1 MSVSNS
7 IASDP
12 NEAPTAMLKFLR
24 EHWQLFL
31 IMVLWLLTG
40 MYLNQAVFALLPLS
54 VFFFKS
60 RELWPEVL
68 FGLLLVLVLS
78 DIEKDMFPMMRVF
91 KNAKNFYVLA
101 IAMIF
106 LLEVKR
112 FAPLSNVF
120 NIFLPFFIY
129 SIFPLVFSN
138 NMVVG
143 LQKTI
148 SYWLMFLLVPNYVLY
163 NYRRLGWDF
172 IRNLLFFM
180 VAILLAGFVMQF
192 VDPSLTQIA
201 GRYRG
206 IFGNPNGM
214 AIYCYLTLM
223 LLGVVVSINKGLFSF
238 RERVLL
244 FGSIIYFLIV
254 SGSRASLSAAMI
266 FLVFHRFFA
275 ASPFLGLIGLVSLLF
290 VVEVVSSNLE
300 AIIVSLGLEEYFR
313 LETLEDG
320 SGRYFAWYF
329 SWQHVQNY
337 FVFGGGFSNDENIM
351 HRARLFLEKEGHQG
365 GVHNTY
371 LSMWLNVGIVGLL
384 LFLRSFFLLFI
395 KASKLVPM
403 STAVL
408 FSCLFSIMYE
418 SWLMGSLNPYTIVL
432 LMIMTVVT
440 EPEIANWQDFTNA
453 DAAEGTE
460 EEATPVPAIA
470 S

>member
-1 MSVSNS
+1 M
-7 IASDP
+7 
-12 NEAPTAMLKFLR
+12 
-24 EHWQLFL
+24 
-31 IMVLWLLTG
+31 
-40 MYLNQAVFALLPLS
+40 
-54 VFFFKS
+54 FFFKS

-112 FAPLSNVF
+112 FAPLSSVF

-206 IFGNPNGM
+206 HFRQPQWHGYLLLPHPDASAWWFPSTRAFFRSGNGS
-214 AIYCYLTLM
+214 C
-223 LLGVVVSINKGLFSF
+223 FSA
-238 RERVLL
+238 R
-244 FGSIIYFLIV
+244 IIYFLIV

-460 EEATPVPAIA
+460 EEATPLPAIA

>member
-1 MSVSNS
+1 
-7 IASDP
+7 
-12 NEAPTAMLKFLR
+12 MLNFLR
-24 EHWQLFL
+24 THWQLL
-31 IMVLWLLTG
+31 MVMTIWLLTG
-40 MYLNQAVFALLPLS
+40 LYLNVAVFALLPLS
-54 VFFFKS
+54 VFYFKS
-60 RELWPEVL
+60 RELWPDIL
-68 FGLLLVLVLS
+68 FGFIIVLVLS

-91 KNAKNFYVLA
+91 KDAKNFYLM
-101 IAMIF
+101 AMAFIF
-106 LLEVKR
+106 LVEVKR
-112 FAPLSNVF
+112 FAPLSSVF
-120 NIFLPFFIY
+120 TIFLPFFIY
-129 SIFPLVFSN
+129 SIFPLVFSDR
-138 NMVVG
+138 MLVG

-148 SYWLMFLLVPNYVLY
+148 SYALMFLIVPNYLLY
-163 NYRRLGWDF
+163 NYRRWGWDF

-180 VAILLAGFVMQF
+180 VAVLLFGFVMQA
-192 VDPSLTQIA
+192 VDVRYAQVA
-201 GRYRG
+201 GRFRG

-244 FGSIIYFLIV
+244 FGALFYFLII

-275 ASPFLGLIGLVSLLF
+275 ASPFLGLLGLVSLVF

-300 AIIVSLGLEEYFR
+300 IIIVSLGLEEYFR

-320 SGRYFAWYF
+320 SGRYFAWQF
-329 SWQHVQNY
+329 SWGHVQNY
-337 FVFGGGFSNDENIM
+337 FVFGGGFANDESIM
-351 HRARLFLEKEGHQG
+351 RRYRLYLETQGHQG

-384 LFLRSFFLLFI
+384 IFLRSFFLLFI

-432 LMIMTVVT
+432 LMVMTVVT

-453 DAAEGTE
+453 DAPEGTE